1 MIANPKAKCEDNT
14 DSQTKNPTSNLPF
27 FTPSP
32 LSSVFKNSPS
42 VGAKRGSRSRSRPFP
57 PPSPA
62 KHIKELLAR
71 RHGSGKPNQV
81 PIPENEEGER
91 EGEVVDVN
99 REFGYSKQFVGNYEI
114 GEEVGRGH
122 FGFTC
127 KAKAKKGSLKGR
139 NVAVKI
145 IPKSKVCI
153 FIITIITIS
162 FFSSLL
168 KLYNSMFF

>member
-1 MIANPKAKCEDNT
+1 MIANPKAKCEEDNT
-14 DSQTKNPTSNLPF
+14 DSQTRNPTPNLPF

-42 VGAKRGSRSRSRPFP
+42 VGTKRRSRSRSRPFP

-81 PIPENEEGER
+81 AIPENEEGE
-91 EGEVVDVN
+91 GEVVEVN

-145 IPKSKVCI
+145 IAKAKVCI
-153 FIITIITIS
+153 FIILL
-162 FFSSLL
+162 SLYPL
-168 KLYNSMFF
+168 NCWSL

>member
-1 MIANPKAKCEDNT
+1 MGICHAKLKANPKAKCEDIT
-14 DSQTKNPTSNLPF
+14 DPQTTNSPSNLPF

-42 VGAKRGSRSRSRPFP
+42 GGTKRRSGSRSRPFP

-71 RHGSGKPNQV
+71 RHGSGKPNEA
-81 PIPENEEGER
+81 PIPENEDGDGE
-91 EGEVVDVN
+91 EFVEVN
-99 REFGYSKQFVGNYEI
+99 REFGYSKEFVGNYEI
-114 GEEVGRGH
+114 GDEVGRGH
-122 FGFTC
+122 FGFTY

-145 IPKSKVCI
+145 IAKSKVYTFSI
-153 FIITIITIS
+153 FK
-162 FFSSLL
+162 FVAL
-168 KLYNSMFF
+168 KF